1 MYNIIADKIF
11 GYKYLCL
18 LMLCKGGLKMFCGH
32 CGKQNPDNAKSCSN
46 CGKQFDKTQ
55 FTRENTERI
64 RLNNTQRI
72 PKKEITQK
80 IVMAVPPKPKRKN
93 KTTLIVVGVVV
104 LLFFLMIMTILSF
117 KFLFGQD
124 DKSRPMDMKNNN
136 FSASSSDIDE
146 NNSDN
151 SEVLTMN
158 VEDWSKYD
166 GNWSAGGYE
175 FSFETDGNKFKC
187 TMRTK
192 DNSWNTKANITD
204 GENSLSIE
212 INNKKIK
219 LVPIENY
226 KLRIF
231 IDEKQYDAIKTNG
244 LPPDSENTRDKPMTS
259 SDEYLFYSSSSG
271 TRTQNG
277 DIQIKDYSEQFW
289 PLDKFAIS
297 TDDLDRLT
305 KSEIEIILNEA
316 FARHGY
322 EFKDEK
328 WSDFFSK
335 FSWYKPDKSFNESEF
350 TKLEKQNVDTITQYE
365 HDKGWI

>member
-1 MYNIIADKIF
+1 
-11 GYKYLCL
+11 
-18 LMLCKGGLKMFCGH
+18 MFCGH

-93 KTTLIVVGVVV
+93 KSTLIVVGVVV
-104 LLFFLMIMTILSF
+104 FLFFLLITTILSF
-117 KFLFGQD
+117 KFWFGQD
-124 DKSRPMDMKNNN
+124 DKSRPMDIKYNG
-136 FSASSSDIDE
+136 FSSSDT
-146 NNSDN
+146 
-151 SEVLTMN
+151 SESNDDKSAVLTMN
-158 VEDWSKYD
+158 VEDWSKYN

-175 FSFETDGNKFKC
+175 FSFEADANRIKC
-187 TMRTK
+187 TMKTK
-192 DNSWNTKANITD
+192 ENSWQEKTTLTD
-204 GENSLSIE
+204 GENSVSIQ
-212 INNKKIK
+212 INDKQIK
-219 LVPIENY
+219 LVPIEND

-231 IDEKQYDAIKTNG
+231 IDEKQYDAIRTNA
-244 LPPDSENTRDKPMTS
+244 LPPDSENTRDKPMTGS
-259 SDEYLFYSSSSG
+259 NEYLFYSSSSG
-271 TRTQNG
+271 TRTKNG
-277 DIQIKDYSEQFW
+277 DIQINDYNQQFW

-328 WSDFFSK
+328 WSEFFSK
-335 FSWYKPDKSFNESEF
+335 FSWYKPDESFNESEF

-365 HDKGWI
+365 HDKGWT